1 MESLEQEAEAL
12 TGQGEATTMSQPPP
26 TDQVHPGTTGE
37 QSRSSPE
44 RASHDSDKMTPLAS
58 ASTQSTSCHIK
69 TPCTLAGHSP
79 WIKTHM
85 LPWQNS
91 GQQRREQAA
100 QVSGQKNPPS
110 FPNALETPFPQQFG
124 AELQA
129 SYSSDCR
136 SWQIWIPLTEK
147 LSPFMQL
154 HHLEHTDFYCES
166 HHHGNT
172 PFLRQLRYP
181 QRQAQSVAGP
191 HITHVRG
198 EFSRAEWSAAG
209 GLKPTNHAE
218 LVLINNVLAFCGQQQ
233 QQPQQ
238 PPQQVAAWRRAA
250 QVD

>member
-1 MESLEQEAEAL
+1 MRLQRRANR
-12 TGQGEATTMSQPPP
+12 PP
-26 TDQVHPGTTGE
+26 TDQVHPGTAGE

-44 RASHDSDKMTPLAS
+44 RASHDSDKVTPLAS

-69 TPCTLAGHSP
+69 THCPLAGHSP
-79 WIKTHM
+79 WIKPHM
-85 LPWQNS
+85 LPSQNS
-91 GQQRREQAA
+91 GQQRRDQAA
-100 QVSGQKNPPS
+100 QVSVQKNPPS
-110 FPNALETPFPQQFG
+110 KCPRNMVPSTFWSRADD
-124 AELQA
+124 QA

-181 QRQAQSVAGP
+181 QQQSQSAAGP

-198 EFSRAEWSAAG
+198 VFSRAEWSAAG
-209 GLKPTNHAE
+209 CLKPTNHAE
-218 LVLINNVLAFCGQQQ
+218 LILINNMLALCGQQ
-233 QQPQQ
+233 QQ